1 MEFRKMV
8 MTTLYTRQ
16 QKRHWCIEQ
25 SFGLCGRGRGWGDLG
40 EWHWNMYN
48 IIYETSHQSR
58 FDARNWMLGAGALGR
73 PRRMVWGGRRE
84 EGSRWGTHVYLW
96 QIYFDIWQNQSDQI
110 SCSVVS
116 DSLWPYGLKPARL
129 LCPWNFSGKNIGAGC
144 HFLLQGIYQIQ
155 GLNMHFLCLLH
166 WQADSLPLCF
176 LVSPNNAFT
185 FSFF

>member
-1 MEFRKMV
+1 MYREQVLVLREWWYTTVLTLSSLNLYCFISITKHSFVFWNFIASKVWSVYVHTVITLLNNTFVCECVHRWVCVCVHSV
-8 MTTLYTRQ
+8 M
-16 QKRHWCIEQ
+16 
-25 SFGLCGRGRGWGDLG
+25 S
-40 EWHWNMYN
+40 N
-48 IIYETSHQSR
+48 
-58 FDARNWMLGAGALGR
+58 
-73 PRRMVWGGRRE
+73 
-84 EGSRWGTHVYLW
+84 
-96 QIYFDIWQNQSDQI
+96 
-110 SCSVVS
+110 
-116 DSLWPYGLKPARL
+116 SLWPHGLQPARL